1 MHVPRLFWQE
11 QLDLFNSNNP
21 AGVVTEDETYFK
33 FLLSCI
39 FVGAVVSLKRLF
51 LAIYLGR
58 REVTHFSGELEML
71 MAKMILIGEVA
82 NLARNIENKRDLFA
96 SAPEFDQGESEKLV
110 HFRQFMSYD
119 EMEAKAA
126 PAISERKD
134 HEVPTMSPPIVVDTD
149 PSQGESTHT
158 SPPMPGRIPRSVS
171 DAGEVRT
178 GFGRGNSSSNVEL
191 CEFLFKINTSGCSFD
206 LSIRRPMLRDL

>member
-1 MHVPRLFWQE
+1 MFWQE
-11 QLDLFNSNNP
+11 PLDLFNSNNP

-39 FVGAVVSLKRLF
+39 FVGAVVSFKRLF

-96 SAPEFDQGESEKLV
+96 SAPQFDQGESEKLV
-110 HFRQFMSYD
+110 HFRQFMSHD
-119 EMEAKAA
+119 EMEAKPA
-126 PAISERKD
+126 PATSERKD
-134 HEVPTMSPPIVVDTD
+134 HEVPTMSSPNVVDTD
-149 PSQGESTHT
+149 PSHGDFAHT
-158 SPPMPGRIPRSVS
+158 STPMPGRIHRSVS
-171 DAGEVRT
+171 NAGGGRT
-178 GFGRGNSSSNVEL
+178 GFTRGESSSNVEL
-191 CEFLFKINTSGCSFD
+191 CE
-206 LSIRRPMLRDL
+206 